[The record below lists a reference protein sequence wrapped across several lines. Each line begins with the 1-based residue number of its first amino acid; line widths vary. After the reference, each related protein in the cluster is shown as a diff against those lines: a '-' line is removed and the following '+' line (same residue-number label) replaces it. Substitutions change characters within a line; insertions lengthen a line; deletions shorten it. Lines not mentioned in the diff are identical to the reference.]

1 MADDDPRPGRLEPM
15 NWADRLET
23 WLERSLWSFGAWM
36 DAHHALIFVVVAV
49 VPLLLL
55 AIGSFAEYID
65 EHRKPKDNRE
75 GWRP

>member
-1 MADDDPRPGRLEPM
+1 MPDLREQLAHRLEQV
-15 NWADRLET
+15 
-23 WLERSLWSFGAWM
+23 WLASIQSGLP
-36 DAHHALIFVVVAV
+36 